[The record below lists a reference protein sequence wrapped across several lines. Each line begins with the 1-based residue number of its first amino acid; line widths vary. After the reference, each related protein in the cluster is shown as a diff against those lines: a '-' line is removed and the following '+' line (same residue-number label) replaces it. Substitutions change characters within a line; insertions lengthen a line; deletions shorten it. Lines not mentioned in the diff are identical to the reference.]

1 MAADVP
7 TRNAPKSLK
16 QLRDIL
22 QGFNKVKVAGCV
34 IMHVHRPIL
43 TDPVTQV
50 LTVGP
55 DHIF

>member
-1 MAADVP
+1 MAAGADVITDP
-7 TRNAPKSLK
+7 LARVRN
-16 QLRDIL
+16 RL
-22 QGFNKVKVAGCV
+22 QGDIKVKVAGCV
-34 IMHVHRPIL
+34 IMYLYRPIL